1 MTQPVT
7 VTMEQQI
14 KMLNDMIAE
23 NPDATCRDFLDLL
36 KDVESIELAA
46 SQREPT
52 RLKMFQGRKN
62 GRFTKVW
69 WLPSY

>member
-1 MTQPVT
+1 
-7 VTMEQQI
+7 MEQQI
-14 KMLNDMIAE
+14 KLVNEMIGE

-36 KDVESIELAA
+36 KDIEAIEVAA

-52 RLKMFQGRKN
+52 RLVKFQGRNN

>member
-1 MTQPVT
+1 
-7 VTMEQQI
+7 MEQQI

-36 KDVESIELAA
+36 KDIEAIEEEV
-46 SQREPT
+46 SKHEPT
-52 RLKMFQGRKN
+52 RLVKYQGRN
-62 GRFTKVW
+62 DAGRFTKVY